1 MRAGKILKNVVRDI
15 LEGDK
20 TILVAKILLKNL
32 SQILEANRMMASV
45 SRRV

>member
-1 MRAGKILKNVVRDI
+1 MRAGKILKNVVHDI